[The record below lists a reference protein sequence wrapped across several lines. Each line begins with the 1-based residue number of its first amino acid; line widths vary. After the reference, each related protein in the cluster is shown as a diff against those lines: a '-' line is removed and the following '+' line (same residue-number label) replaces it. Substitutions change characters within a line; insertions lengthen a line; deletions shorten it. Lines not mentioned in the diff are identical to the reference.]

1 MGLSKKPDDNDY
13 RLENLAADLEAVL
26 TFARDQPAILVGH
39 SIGGMISL
47 TFCKMF
53 PELLDSRIAGLV
65 LVHTTYTNPVRTTQ
79 MAALYSAI
87 EKPVII
93 PLIYLTI
100 AIWPLAWL
108 MNWMSYFNG
117 SAHRSTHK
125 SSFSGNET
133 RGQLDF
139 CSRFMPHAR
148 PDVLAR
154 GMLGM
159 IGYDATPVLGS
170 INVPTLVIVGDQDT
184 TTKPEAGEFIS
195 SHVPGAELATLSPAK
210 HMGLIEHHDR
220 FDRLVAEF
228 ATRCQTAAV
237 VR

>member
-1 MGLSKKPDDNDY
+1 MGLSKKPDNNNFQ
-13 RLENLAADLEAVL
+13 LESLAADLEAVL
-26 TFARDQPAILVGH
+26 TIAGSRPAILVGH
-39 SIGGMISL
+39 SIGGMITL

-53 PELLDSRIAGLV
+53 SGTLRSRIAGIV
-65 LVHTTYTNPVRTTQ
+65 LAHTTYTNPVRTTH
-79 MAALYSAI
+79 MAALYTAI
-87 EKPVII
+87 EKPIII

-100 AIWPLAWL
+100 GLWPVAWL

-125 SSFSGNET
+125 SSFAGTET

-139 CSRFMPHAR
+139 CTRFMPHAR

-159 IGYDATPVLGS
+159 MAYDATSVLPG
-170 INVPTLVIVGDQDT
+170 ITVPTLVIVGDQDAT
-184 TTKPEAGEFIS
+184 TPPEAGEFIAG
-195 SHVPGAELATLSPAK
+195 HVPGAELMTLAPAK

-228 ATRCQTAAV
+228 AASCQTAITV
-237 VR
+237 S

>member
-1 MGLSKKPDDNDY
+1 
-13 RLENLAADLEAVL
+13 
-26 TFARDQPAILVGH
+26 
-39 SIGGMISL
+39 
-47 TFCKMF
+47 
-53 PELLDSRIAGLV
+53 
-65 LVHTTYTNPVRTTQ
+65 
-79 MAALYSAI
+79 MAALYTAI

-100 AIWPLAWL
+100 ALWPLAWL

-125 SSFSGNET
+125 SSFAGNET
-133 RGQLDF
+133 RGQLAF

-159 IGYDATPVLGS
+159 IAYDATGALPG
-170 INVPTLVIVGDQDT
+170 IAVPTLVIVGDKDT
-184 TTKPEAGEFIS
+184 TTLPEAGEFIAS
-195 SHVPGAELATLSPAK
+195 RVSGAEAVALIPAK
-210 HMGLIEHHDR
+210 HMGLMEHHDR

-228 ATRCQTAAV
+228 AASCQTAIKV
-237 VR
+237 S